1 MLCQVRAPLGFLQIV
16 GDTLCPRP
24 GSTIVSLYD
33 LGASPWS
40 ESQFPTCKTS
50 QKGEADDSF
59 SLEGQQ
65 RVEKLS
71 MPSLP

>member
-1 MLCQVRAPLGFLQIV
+1 MPSEGSSGLPTDCG
-16 GDTLCPRP
+16 GTLCPRP
-24 GSTIVSLYD
+24 GSTIVLLYD

-40 ESQFPTCKTS
+40 EPQLATCKTS
-50 QKGEADDSF
+50 QNGEAYDSF
-59 SLEGQQ
+59 RLEGQQ